1 MERIR
6 TEVDVAN
13 KPEVMRIWGTYQSDM
28 SIIKDICVYGSIL

>member
-13 KPEVMRIWGTYQSDM
+13 KREVMRIWGTYQSDM
-28 SIIKDICVYGSIL
+28 SIKDICVYGSTL